1 MFLRV
6 GKCSGRANSI
16 VISIGIVE
24 FFKQTFTMKKNII
37 SSYSAPMV
45 DMFEV
50 VAERGYSVSEPLPGG
65 TGATLP
71 GFGSEED
78 SLTY

>member
-1 MFLRV
+1 
-6 GKCSGRANSI
+6 
-16 VISIGIVE
+16 
-24 FFKQTFTMKKNII
+24 MKREIL
-37 SSYSAPMV
+37 SYSAPMV
-45 DMFEV
+45 DIFEV

-78 SLTY
+78 SLIY